1 MLFPIHEKVLV
12 SVEILKMLSE
22 DRVHHS
28 DSFAARV
35 VSDSDCRINLQL
47 YINSVEKEL
56 LKGVEVDTNITYGN
70 YREQYFD
77 STHTDERHI
86 LVAYL
91 ISYIIEY
98 IQVGPLSKNK
108 IKIVKNILRKFNKNY
123 HNYLVYF
130 L

>member
-1 MLFPIHEKVLV
+1 M
-12 SVEILKMLSE
+12 
-22 DRVHHS
+22 
-28 DSFAARV
+28 
-35 VSDSDCRINLQL
+35 
-47 YINSVEKEL
+47 